1 MLNGLRRL
9 VLLIAILLCA
19 QSAMAE
25 PVRLDAADGM
35 RRVSRDAHVLVD
47 PGGQLSFTDVRQIP
61 EERWQK
67 VATPFPNFGFTDNTV
82 WLKLELV
89 NAVFSRSDY
98 ILQVEY
104 PLLDHIEFYYP
115 DPIGNYHSIETGDQ
129 KPFRERVL
137 ADRHFSFPLRLTPEN
152 PITLYLRLQS
162 TDTLIAPL
170 VVFTKPAYEEA
181 QRIETLFFGMY
192 YGAIMVILFVNS
204 FLFFFLRQKAQI
216 YFVTLLATYALMEL
230 SLNGTGMMYL
240 WGDHPQL
247 AKEIRPL
254 AIGSLTI
261 LGLLLTKAYFGI
273 HRIRLLGY
281 NLEVMAWITGLAAIA
296 ATLLLPFTWAI
307 RIALVAILAALPALL
322 AVGIQEYLRKNAAG
336 RYFLFGWSGFI
347 IGGAL
352 NILRAFDLVPVN
364 FATTYGSQIGSLL
377 TLLILNMGL
386 TEQFRQVQRLRDLD
400 RDRVLQQTSE
410 VNRQLDQA
418 VQERT
423 RELQEKTAEAER
435 ARAVAEQA
443 VLAKSQFLATMS
455 HEIRTPMNGVI
466 GITQLLADTP
476 LNPHQRHLV
485 TTIRNSGDALV
496 AIINDIL
503 DFSKIEA
510 GKLQLEYIR
519 FSLRSL
525 LDECMA
531 LFASATEHKPVRLI
545 LQVETNVPDQISG
558 DPTRLR
564 QAIMNLVGNAIKF
577 TNQGHVILHAHYSD
591 TVGKLKISVVD
602 TGIGI
607 SADEQGKLFQSFSQ
621 ADSSTTRKYG
631 GTGLGLAIC
640 RSLVHLMSGTIELQS
655 APGHGSTFTLVIPS
669 DVDSRV
675 ELVPALKGRR
685 VLVIDPLPA
694 FRAALTDMLIA
705 WGCDARGIDGG
716 RPGHGDTIP
725 ACDLAILSQHLPQAD
740 YDAWLHRLRCP
751 LLLVPRRRD
760 AASLTINA
768 RHDQRLLLEPV
779 TQEGLRL
786 QLLELFTGPERTS
799 VTRVH
804 EPVFSQLRVL
814 VAEDNPVN
822 QMVIRGLLKKFG
834 VVPDIANDG
843 LEAIHNAQTTD
854 SPYDLIFMDCEM
866 PNLDGYQATRQLRQ
880 LPGCRHT
887 RIVGL
892 SAHAMS
898 EHRDAALEAG
908 MVAFLTKPVAVDA
921 LEQQLAIASS
931 RKPN

>member
-1 MLNGLRRL
+1 MITGLRRL

-19 QSAMAE
+19 HPLQAE
-25 PVRLDAADGM
+25 PVRLDASDDM
-35 RRVSRDAHVLVD
+35 RRVSRDARLIVD
-47 PGGQLSFTDVRQIP
+47 TQGQLTFDEIRQAP
-61 EERWQK
+61 ADRWQP
-67 VATPFPNFGFTDNTV
+67 VTTAFPNFGFTTAAV

-89 NAVFSRSDY
+89 NTAAGQNDY
-98 ILQVEY
+98 VLQVEY
-104 PLLDHIEFYYP
+104 PLLDSVQFHYP
-115 DPIGNYHSIETGDQ
+115 DASGHYQRIDTGDQ
-129 KPFRERVL
+129 KPFRDRALPE
-137 ADRHFSFPLRLTPEN
+137 RHFAFPLLLPLETPV
-152 PITLYLRLQS
+152 TLYLRVQS

-170 VVFTKPAYEEA
+170 TVFTRRAYEKT
-181 QRIETLFFGMY
+181 QRIEPVFFGMY
-192 YGAIMVILFVNS
+192 YGAILVILFVNS
-204 FLFFFLRQKAQI
+204 FLFFFLRQKAQL
-216 YFVTLLATYALMEL
+216 YFVVLLSTYAVMEL
-230 SLNGTGMMYL
+230 SLNGTGMVYL

-254 AIGSLTI
+254 AIGCLTI
-261 LGLLLTKAYFGI
+261 LGVLLTKAYFGI
-273 HRIRLLGY
+273 STIRLLGY
-281 NLEVMAWITGLAAIA
+281 NLEKIAWVMGLAAIA
-296 ATLLLPFTWAI
+296 ASLVLPFAWAI
-307 RIALVAILAALPALL
+307 RVAMIAILSALPAML
-322 AVGIQEYLRKNAAG
+322 AIGIQEMLRNNAAG

-377 TLLILNMGL
+377 TLLVLNMGL
-386 TEQFRQVQRLRDLD
+386 TEQFRQVQRVRELD
-400 RDRVLQQTSE
+400 RERVLQRTAE
-410 VNRQLDQA
+410 MNRQLDQA

-423 RELQEKTAEAER
+423 RALQEKTAEAER

-466 GITQLLADTP
+466 GITHLLADTP

-510 GKLQLEYIR
+510 GKLQLENIR
-519 FSLRSL
+519 LPLRSL

-531 LFASATEHKPVRLI
+531 LFANATDHKPVRLI
-545 LQVETNVPDQISG
+545 LHVETSVPEQITG

-577 TNQGHVILHAHYSD
+577 TERGHVILHAGYSD
-591 TVGKLKISVVD
+591 TLKQLRVSVID

-607 SADEQGKLFQSFSQ
+607 SADEQAKLFQSFSQ

-640 RSLVHLMSGTIELQS
+640 RSLVHLMKGSIELQS
-655 APGHGSTFTLVIPS
+655 APGQGSTFTLTIPTAAE
-669 DVDSRV
+669 SRL
-675 ELVPALKGRR
+675 EILPILKGRS
-685 VLVIDPLPA
+685 VLIIDPLPA
-694 FRAALTDMLIA
+694 FRAALTDMLVA
-705 WGCDARGIDGG
+705 WGCDARSAGAELN
-716 RPGHGDTIP
+716 P
-725 ACDLAILSQHLPQAD
+725 ACDLAILSRYLPEAE
-740 YDAWLHRLRCP
+740 YNTWLRRLRCP
-751 LLLVPRRRD
+751 LLLVPGKQNIDDPRATPVRP
-760 AASLTINA
+760 
-768 RHDQRLLLEPV
+768 DQRLLVEPI
-779 TQEGLRL
+779 TQESLRV
-786 QLLELFTGPERTS
+786 QLLELFAGQERAS
-799 VTRVH
+799 VIRSH

-834 VVPDIANDG
+834 VVPDMANDG
-843 LEAIHNAQTTD
+843 LEAIHNAQSAD
-854 SPYDLIFMDCEM
+854 APYDLIFMDCEM

-880 LPGCRHT
+880 LPGCHHT

-908 MVAFLTKPVAVDA
+908 MVAFLTKPVAVEA